1 MTIGPN
7 GFSNQSRLNTVSDQ
21 ETFLSIYVARSRSK
35 KGSSSAGSSQG
46 QTNSDSVSLS
56 DEALQ
61 AARLRDE
68 DRLKEKQTNRKE
80 INTYRPGAGNKST
93 NITGDGSNN
102 TLTGGAGNKS
112 TNITGDGSNN
122 TLTGGAG
129 NDTIDGLAGLDRL
142 IGLGGNDTYI
152 VDNIGDVIIESNL
165 SGIDTVNA
173 SINYSIG
180 ANVENLTLTGS
191 GNINGTGNSENNTIT
206 GNSGNNT
213 LDGGAGTDTLIGGT
227 GNDTYVVDNTG
238 DVVTELSGEGTDT
251 VNASINYSLKCVY
264 KLQPWS

>member
-80 INTYRPGAGNKST
+80 INTYRP
-93 NITGDGSNN
+93 
-102 TLTGGAGNKS
+102 GAGNKS